1 MSRSYRK
8 PVAKLKNNT
17 FFKKYYNRKVRLIRK
32 NNQDMASGNSYK
44 KYNCSYDI
52 CDFNTGLLD
61 KTTIQKW
68 YGDKDYQIKR
78 K

>member
-32 NNQDMASGNSYK
+32 SQDMASGNSYK
-44 KYNCSYDI
+44 KYNCCYDI
-52 CDFNTGLLD
+52 CDFNTGVLPEEY
-61 KTTIQKW
+61 IQKW
-68 YGDKDYQIKR
+68 YPNNRHKIER

>member
-32 NNQDMASGNSYK
+32 KQDMASGNSYK
-44 KYNCSYDI
+44 KYNCCYDI
-52 CDFNTGLLD
+52 CDFNTGVLPEEY
-61 KTTIQKW
+61 IQKW
-68 YGDKDYQIKR
+68 YPNNRHKIER

>member
-32 NNQDMASGNSYK
+32 KQDISSGNSYK
-44 KYNCSYDI
+44 KYNCCYDI
-52 CDFNTGLLD
+52 CDFNTGILD
-61 KTTIQKW
+61 EKTIQKW
-68 YGDKDYQIKR
+68 YPNNRHKIER

>member
-8 PVAKLKNNT
+8 PVCKLKNNS
-17 FFKKYYNRKVRLIRK
+17 FFKSYYNRKLRRLRK
-32 NNQDMASGNSYK
+32 TNQSIASGNSYK

-52 CDFNTGLLD
+52 CDFNTGVLPEEY
-61 KTTIQKW
+61 IQKW
-68 YGDKDYQIKR
+68 YPNNRHKIER